1 MSSSKSYVVYKAF
14 SPSSHSV
21 YFGFCAGDGT
31 TNIRKKFSKNANNSA
46 GNRQT
51 KTFVDSCGGLDNVF
65 FEVISVCSDA
75 SSAAITR
82 NTLRDDVKSISRA
95 TGRKLSLDDDN
106 TFEVNVDAEF
116 NIREVVI
123 EKFNKFK
130 SFIRGLVR

>member
-1 MSSSKSYVVYKAF
+1 MSSNKSYVVYKAF

-51 KTFVDSCGGLDNVF
+51 KTFVESCGGLDNVF

-75 SSAAITR
+75 SSATITR
-82 NTLRDDVKSISRA
+82 NTLRDDVESIYRA
-95 TGRKLSLDDDN
+95 TGRKLSLDDEM
-106 TFEVNVDAEF
+106 FEVNDAVDI
-116 NIREVVI
+116 NIRKVII

-130 SFIRGLVR
+130 SFVGGLLR